1 MFRQKTLLLFGL
13 TLFLLSSCAAKYTTH
28 GKSTIPSAQAD
39 QLRQAAE
46 QWIGTPYRYGGNSHQ
61 GIDCSGLAC
70 QLYQQVFD
78 YKLPR
83 QANAQRNL
91 GYSVHYPYLKSGD
104 LIFFRFAG
112 DERIEHVGL
121 YLGDK
126 QFIHASTTR
135 GVVID
140 RLDDP
145 YYQKHIVVI
154 KRILR

>member
-46 QWIGTPYRYGGNSHQ
+46 QWLGTPYRYGGNSHQ

-91 GYSVHYPYLKSGD
+91 GYSVHYPYL
-104 LIFFRFAG
+104 
-112 DERIEHVGL
+112 
-121 YLGDK
+121 
-126 QFIHASTTR
+126 
-135 GVVID
+135 
-140 RLDDP
+140 
-145 YYQKHIVVI
+145 
-154 KRILR
+154 